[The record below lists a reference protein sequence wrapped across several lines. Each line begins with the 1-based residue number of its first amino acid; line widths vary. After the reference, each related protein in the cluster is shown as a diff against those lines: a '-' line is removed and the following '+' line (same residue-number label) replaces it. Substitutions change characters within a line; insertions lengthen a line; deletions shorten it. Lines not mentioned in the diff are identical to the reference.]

1 MQSLSQIG
9 SKTKICQNNQSCKDS
24 PFNPVQLFLLQVAIG
39 YYFESKRALATGI
52 AETGSGFGTFVFATL
67 LTMIASSFGTLK
79 AGTKEET
86 TENSEEASPESGS
99 VEVNNENFQQSWTAP
114 VFFIAGLCI
123 CCIIFGGLMRPLEF
137 IRENEEEKKSVSHM
151 PYLKVS

>member
-1 MQSLSQIG
+1 M
-9 SKTKICQNNQSCKDS
+9 
-24 PFNPVQLFLLQVAIG
+24 FVLQVAIG

-67 LTMIASSFGTLK
+67 LTYLATSFATVPEIGTL
-79 AGTKEET
+79 ANNGTLADNEET
-86 TENSEEASPESGS
+86 TGTSEEALPEGLGG
-99 VEVNNENFQQSWTAP
+99 VDIDNLQQSWRAP

-137 IRENEEEKKSVSHM
+137 VRESEEEKKSVSI
-151 PYLKVS
+151 